1 MSYLIYATE
10 NIIFEIYPILVI
22 LIFGFFIKYSFEN
35 KIKSD
40 VKYFLNMI
48 YLNLIFIFILLRLE
62 LFTKYIIMY
71 ACLILV
77 PVVGYYYLNKFKIY
91 FNEKLFLIGFL
102 IFLIDIILN
111 LVINVL
117 NFEVELLILTRSL
130 SLLFGVIILY
140 FVTIIFLM
148 DYDKNRKK
156 EIRSKVY
163 EKHKKLF

>member
-22 LIFGFFIKYSFEN
+22 LIFGFFIKHSFEN

-62 LFTKYIIMY
+62 LFTKYILMY

-77 PVVGYYYLNKFKIY
+77 PVVSYYYLNKFKTY

-156 EIRSKVY
+156 EIRSKVC
-163 EKHKKLF
+163 EKHKKIF